1 MNITIIGSGA
11 IGGTLGAHMIRAGH
25 DITLCDADA
34 DHVAAIRA
42 RGLII
47 EGPVNEFTVTA
58 HAITPD
64 ELPDQ
69 IEHAI
74 VAVKSLHTRAAAELL
89 RGRLAPDGYVLTV
102 QNGLT
107 ADHLIA
113 AVGRD
118 RVVSSFVNVG
128 ADVMAPG
135 RILQGNVATFR
146 VGELDG
152 GRITARVLALAD
164 ALPYAQPTD
173 NVLGYLWGKEAYG
186 AMLWAG
192 AVSDLTIAEHLED
205 PRYRPVMIAIARE
218 VLAQAPVPVESFD
231 GFEPDDLEGSLDRLA
246 EFNRDSAKKYSGIYR
261 DLVVR
266 KRKTEI
272 DEMLRDINGPIF
284 NKVAEIIH
292 DIEDGRRVNTR
303 ANLDELAEF
312 VAATTGGPGR
322 PGRLMRIVDVLAVPV
337 QAGFFFDDQLA
348 IRAGAAHDGFDYA
361 GEPLTP
367 GFGRVRQ
374 PGEAVSVL
382 LLLDDGG
389 VEFGDCAAVQY
400 SGAGGRDPLFAAA
413 RRGRRRRA
421 GRRARAQERRPR
433 RRVQDHLRPGRR
445 ADNRP
450 RRRPA
455 ARRRP
460 LRRQPGR
467 ARRGR
472 AGPAN
477 RPWPR
482 SSGTSMTPAPRSAR
496 SRCTPRP
503 ATTGTATPRR

>member
-1 MNITIIGSGA
+1 VNITIIGSGA

-34 DHVAAIRA
+34 DHVAAIRE

-47 EGPVNEFTVTA
+47 EGPVNEFTVA
-58 HAITPD
+58 ARAITPD
-64 ELPDQ
+64 QLPDQ
-69 IEHAI
+69 VSHAI

-89 RGRLAPDGYVLTV
+89 RTRLAPGGDVLTV

-118 RVVSSFVNVG
+118 RVISSFVNIG

-152 GRITARVLALAD
+152 GRITPRVRVFTD

-205 PRYRPVMIAIARE
+205 PRYRPVMIAIAQE

-231 GFEPDDLEGSLDRLA
+231 GFDPNDLEGSLDRLA
-246 EFNRDSAKKYSGIYR
+246 VFNRNSAKQYSGIYR
-261 DLVVR
+261 DLVIR

-284 NKVAEIIH
+284 NKVADIIH
-292 DIEDGRRVNTR
+292 DIEQGRRVNTS

-312 VAATTGGPGR
+312 VATHPATPAT
-322 PGRLMRIVDVLAVPV
+322 
-337 QAGFFFDDQLA
+337 
-348 IRAGAAHDGFDYA
+348 
-361 GEPLTP
+361 
-367 GFGRVRQ
+367 
-374 PGEAVSVL
+374 
-382 LLLDDGG
+382 
-389 VEFGDCAAVQY
+389 
-400 SGAGGRDPLFAAA
+400 AAA
-413 RRGRRRRA
+413 SA
-421 GRRARAQERRPR
+421 PT
-433 RRVQDHLRPGRR
+433 
-445 ADNRP
+445 
-450 RRRPA
+450 
-455 ARRRP
+455 
-460 LRRQPGR
+460 
-467 ARRGR
+467 
-472 AGPAN
+472 AGPA
-477 RPWPR
+477 
-482 SSGTSMTPAPRSAR
+482 
-496 SRCTPRP
+496 RP
-503 ATTGTATPRR
+503 AV